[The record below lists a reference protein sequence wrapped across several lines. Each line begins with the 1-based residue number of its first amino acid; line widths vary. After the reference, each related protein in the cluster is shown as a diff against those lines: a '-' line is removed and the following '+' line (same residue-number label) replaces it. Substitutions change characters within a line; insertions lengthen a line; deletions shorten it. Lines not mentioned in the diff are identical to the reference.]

1 MTETSPAPPMHEAGP
16 MGAAPRSGRIDAV
29 DALRGFALLGIVV
42 VHMVEQYLA
51 APPPPPMETF
61 GVFSLADRIVQGI
74 NGLLFIGKFFPM
86 FALLFG
92 VSVVIQADR
101 GSATSS
107 AGRFTWRLIVLFGIG
122 LVHHALYRGDILSI
136 YALLGLPL
144 VALRHLGDRWL
155 LATAAFLGLGGPRL
169 CLLIG
174 GAALG
179 YPLDMSPPAG
189 PGLAAYYDTVRR
201 GDLLALAISNLRDGF
216 LMKMEFQLGLFGR
229 GYQTVAMFL
238 LGILLARHGWHESLS
253 TRLVQLRRVVKGGLV
268 TAGVALAVMALG
280 AVVVGTPTP
289 AGMSRPQAMVF
300 LAGYDIFNLGIA
312 ATLASGFL
320 LLYHRNRPH
329 RLLRH
334 LVPVGRTALTVYVSQ
349 TVIGTWLLYGHGLGL
364 LGRIGA
370 ATALLLALLV
380 FAAQVVIARAWLT
393 RFRYGPLEWVWR
405 SLTLLEVAPLRAAP
419 TATGRRDV

>member
-1 MTETSPAPPMHEAGP
+1 MTEMAPTPETNESRSPADPPRA
-16 MGAAPRSGRIDAV
+16 GRIDAV
-29 DALRGFALLGIVV
+29 DALRGFALLGILV

-61 GVFSLADRIVQGI
+61 GIFSLADRVVQGI
-74 NGLLFIGKFFPM
+74 DGLLFIGKFFPM

-107 AGRFTWRLIVLFGIG
+107 AGRFTWRLMVLLGIG
-122 LVHHALYRGDILSI
+122 LAHHTLYRGDILSI

-155 LATAAFLGLGGPRL
+155 LASAAFLGLGGPRL

-174 GAALG
+174 GALLG
-179 YPLDMSPPAG
+179 YPVDMTPPAG
-189 PGLAAYYDTVRR
+189 PELATYYDAVRR
-201 GDLLALAISNLRDGF
+201 GDLPAIAVSNLRDGF

-238 LGILLARHGWHESLS
+238 LGILLARHRWHESLS
-253 TRLVQLRRVVKGGLV
+253 TRLAALRRAWKGGLIA
-268 TAGVALAVMALG
+268 AGAALAIMALG
-280 AVVVGTPTP
+280 AVVVGTPT
-289 AGMSRPQAMVF
+289 ASGMSRPQAMVF
-300 LAGYDIFNLGIA
+300 LTGYDVFNLGIA

-320 LLYHRNRPH
+320 LLYHRRGLH
-329 RLLRH
+329 RLLHH

-370 ATALLLALLV
+370 ATALLLALTV
-380 FAAQVVIARAWLT
+380 FAVQVVIARAWVT

-405 SLTLLEVAPLRAAP
+405 SMTMLEVAPIRAVREGAVRVS
-419 TATGRRDV
+419 A